1 MQLISLLKKT
11 QSNFSNLKLKGVWKD
26 GLRSFFSLHTKQQNM
41 TWKLFSQTD
50 LVVKISKI
58 FPFHTANTETIL
70 FENIITKVLQ
80 KKLTKNLSDIINSQ
94 RRRMLMMQLHV
105 THMTTLLEINH
116 LPLEEMSPVKVKMA
130 YLTSFLFS
138 GERIIYRYITTSE
151 RG

>member
-1 MQLISLLKKT
+1 
-11 QSNFSNLKLKGVWKD
+11 
-26 GLRSFFSLHTKQQNM
+26 M

-105 THMTTLLEINH
+105 THMTTLGNQ
-116 LPLEEMSPVKVKMA
+116 PLAFGGNESCE
-130 YLTSFLFS
+130 
-138 GERIIYRYITTSE
+138 SE
-151 RG
+151 NGISD